1 MIFGLSP
8 RPSSPVPNTN
18 LIASTNLLITDW
30 QDFTESHPDGSVF
43 QSPVMFEQFAGAEKH
58 DPLVLGV
65 YDDEGSLCG
74 ILLGVFIHERGGA
87 GRLLSSRFVVYGGPL
102 ITGDE
107 DQKRARLDAL
117 LKELV
122 ECTRKKALF
131 IQFRNFFGWEGYLDV
146 FEKHGFTYLD
156 RLNYVV
162 RIPVRDAG
170 DEVRGTWNEFWG
182 AGNRQPAA
190 GNDLNEAQQA
200 LLANM
205 SESRRR
211 QIRQGLESGAEIV
224 APENAGQLREF
235 YDILFKLY
243 RYKVRKPLPGWSFF
257 ENFYN
262 LTSPRP
268 PGPVPQ
274 APIGIIRLVKFDGR
288 IIGGILAPVTPGRC
302 IYEWYVCG
310 LDREYR
316 EQHPSVLATWAAL
329 EYAIAH
335 NIGSFDFMGVG
346 RPGIP
351 YGVRDF
357 KARFGGE
364 EVNHGRLTRINNRF
378 LYNIAELGYNVLAV
392 MKRI

>member
-1 MIFGLSP
+1 MK
-8 RPSSPVPNTN
+8 
-18 LIASTNLLITDW
+18 ASTNISITDW
-30 QDFTESHPDGSVF
+30 QEFTESHPGGSVF
-43 QSPVMFEQFAGAEKH
+43 QSPVMYQQFAASEKH
-58 DPLVLGV
+58 EPLVLGV
-65 YDDEGSLCG
+65 FGDDGALCG
-74 ILLGVFIHERGGA
+74 ILLGVFIHERGGLA
-87 GRLLSSRFVVYGGPL
+87 KLLSSRFVVYGGPL
-102 ITGDE
+102 ISGDE
-107 DQKRARLDAL
+107 GQKRACLDL
-117 LKELV
+117 LLGELV
-122 ECTRKKALF
+122 GRTGRKALF

-146 FEKHGFTYLD
+146 FERHGFTYLE

-162 RIPVRDAG
+162 NIPVRG
-170 DEVRGTWNEFWG
+170 TGNGGRGTSNQQ
-182 AGNRQPAA
+182 AVA
-190 GNDLNEAQQA
+190 GNDLSEVKQA

-205 SESRRR
+205 SASRHR
-211 QIRQGLESGAEIV
+211 QVRKGLASGAEII
-224 APENAGQLREF
+224 APENIKQLREF
-235 YDILFKLY
+235 YNILYKLY

-262 LTSPRP
+262 LTSSRLPHP
-268 PGPVPQ
+268 IPHT
-274 APIGIIRLVKFDGR
+274 PIGIIRLVKYDDR
-288 IIGGILAPVTPGRC
+288 IIGGILAPVTPGKC

-329 EYAIAH
+329 EYAIAN

-357 KARFGGE
+357 KARFGGS

-392 MKRI
+392 MKKI